1 MFTETKQSF
10 VLRTARRSTA
20 EAQIDLSQSRQWFAN
35 EVAYGF
41 IGQEHLF
48 AERIINVP
56 VETVQTAVMLSLE
69 MHNREINALM
79 DGLVER
85 TSEYQINY
93 QLAAAGELQPLDED
107 GNPRPT
113 QPKGTY
119 TVAFP
124 IRGGGDAYGTNRVS
138 RAKATVADMNR
149 WTWNMLTRDA
159 RWIRRFILSAIFTN
173 AAYTYVD
180 KEHGSITVQPL
191 ALTSD
196 GVTYVR
202 NTGTAATDEHFY
214 AQAAAISNSADPF
227 PTWYTELNEHPN
239 NMGPYVAYVPTNQV
253 SAVKTLADFH
263 PADDANL
270 IMGADVTRAAIAAN
284 VDSPVSDSPFNRF
297 GNKYLGYHDAGVH
310 VVQWDSLPDNYG
322 FVEARGADP
331 VLGMREYP
339 EAELQGFFPE
349 FFDMDGNHMG
359 VRFIRFAGFGVMN
372 RVGALAYRIGNS
384 TYSAPPTGYDA
395 RAI

>member
-1 MFTETKQSF
+1 M
-10 VLRTARRSTA
+10 
-20 EAQIDLSQSRQWFAN
+20 AN

-48 AERIINVP
+48 AERITNVP
-56 VETVQTAVMLSLE
+56 VPTVQDSVRRSLDV
-69 MHNREINALM
+69 HNREIDALT

-85 TSEYQINY
+85 VTDYQINY

-107 GNPRPT
+107 GNPKPT

-138 RAKATVADMNR
+138 RAKATLGDVNR

-173 AAYTYVD
+173 VAYTYVD
-180 KEHGSITVQPL
+180 KEHGNLTVQPL

-202 NTGTAATDEHFY
+202 NTGLASTDEHYY
-214 AQAAAISNSADPF
+214 AQANSIANGSDDPF
-227 PTWYTELNEHPN
+227 ETWYTELNEHPD
-239 NMGPYVAYVPTNQV
+239 NMGPYVAYIPTNLV
-253 SAVKTLADFH
+253 SSVKALADFH
-263 PADDANL
+263 PADDPN
-270 IMGADVTRAAIAAN
+270 IMFGADVTRAAIATDPDMTAQ
-284 VDSPVSDSPFNRF
+284 DIPFVRF

-310 VVQWDSLPDNYG
+310 VVQWDSLPSSYG
-322 FVEARGADP
+322 FVEARNAP
-331 VLGMREYP
+331 AVLGMREHTEP
-339 EAELQGFFPE
+339 ELQGFFPE
-349 FFDMDGNHMG
+349 FFDLDGNHMG
-359 VRFIRFAGFGVMN
+359 MRMIRYAGFGVMN
-372 RVGALAYRIGNS
+372 RVGALAFRIGNGS
-384 TYSAPPTGYDA
+384 YAIPAGYDA
-395 RAI
+395 RQI